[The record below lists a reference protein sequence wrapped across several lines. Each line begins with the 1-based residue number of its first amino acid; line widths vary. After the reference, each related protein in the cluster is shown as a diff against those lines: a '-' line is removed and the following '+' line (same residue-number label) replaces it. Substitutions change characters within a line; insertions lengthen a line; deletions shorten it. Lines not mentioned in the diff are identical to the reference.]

1 MKKIA
6 ILVDNKSSISSELI
20 SNVIQQIKSYGTI
33 EVYPID
39 IEGSGTKNFA
49 ENVELLEKFNNY
61 DWILFENNS
70 YSIDLACYLGSHLP
84 MEILNNVVEISE
96 EKVTCQTFSG
106 KAEST
111 YSSDQRLILILSKS
125 FKCKELTTESM
136 SIPMSSE
143 IAIHF
148 SDKKGHLIRLNKL
161 NNAISLPD
169 AKFVVGA
176 GRGMK
181 DPSNWGIIE
190 QLSTK
195 IGAALACSKPISDLN
210 WRPHHE
216 HVGQT
221 GIKIAPKLYIACG
234 ISGAIQHLAGVNG
247 SETIIVINSDPEAP
261 FVKNADYAIIGD
273 LFQVVPE
280 LLKNIK

>member
-1 MKKIA
+1 MNNIYKNFIQ
-6 ILVDNKSSISSELI
+6 ILVITIVVLLFMKICQCVYEPFSGSIKAPTPE
-20 SNVIQQIKSYGTI
+20 IKSGIKAPVPAIKSETPPTAPT
-33 EVYPID
+33 V
-39 IEGSGTKNFA
+39 ST
-49 ENVELLEKFNNY
+49 NNY
-61 DWILFENNS
+61 NVNNLTVTGQLNLFPSGMITAFAGSSVPAGWTLCDGTNGTP
-70 YSIDLACYLGSHLP
+70 DLTG
-84 MEILNNVVEISE
+84 
-96 EKVTCQTFSG
+96 
-106 KAEST
+106 
-111 YSSDQRLILILSKS
+111 
-125 FKCKELTTESM
+125 
-136 SIPMSSE
+136 
-143 IAIHF
+143 
-148 SDKKGHLIRLNKL
+148 
-161 NNAISLPD
+161 
-169 AKFVVGA
+169 KFVVGA